1 MGKTTETPICCD
13 SMHERLFCL
22 LETHSFDCSSDVDQA
37 QSLDLNQYLYILDEK
52 ISTDSKK
59 VRELYLLTSVGRT
72 GLQTEYMLLG
82 VVVIHIIFIGWGL
95 VLKLNVTFSVLSL
108 KYSQEYSHFNLATLY
123 YVKQS

>member
-1 MGKTTETPICCD
+1 MA
-13 SMHERLFCL
+13 
-22 LETHSFDCSSDVDQA
+22 QA
-37 QSLDLNQYLYILDEK
+37 QSLDINQYYYILET

-59 VRELYLLTSVGRT
+59 VRELYLLTNVGRT

-82 VVVIHIIFIGWGL
+82 VVVIHIISMGWGL

-108 KYSQEYSHFNLATLY
+108 KYSQECSLFNLATLY